1 MVNRFSFSTIPK
13 IIFGPGKLSELSSI
27 AGRNADR
34 ILLVTGSTSH
44 RNNIRL
50 LDQVAALENMGK
62 KVYRTYINQEP
73 TVPMIDQAVS
83 DLRDQKIDLAV
94 AVGGGSALDAGKSLS
109 AMLPVTGTIADYLEG
124 AVNFIPHPGTCIPF
138 IAVPTTAGTG
148 SEATKNAV
156 ISEIGISGFK
166 RSLRHDN
173 FMPKVALVDPE
184 LSQTCP
190 KAVTA
195 CSGMDALTQL
205 LESFV
210 SVQANPLSDA
220 FAVSGLKHLAV
231 SLERAFDDGYD
242 IMARS
247 GMSYAALCSGVCLA
261 NAGLGTVHGFAS
273 SVGGR
278 YNIPHG
284 LICGTLL
291 ATVTEKTIGK
301 LRTMDEDSDAIG
313 KYAEAGQILH
323 NSNNRSTEF
332 YLDFLIDELQRLTA
346 KFGIPK
352 LSQFG
357 FDESEVTII
366 AKKTS
371 CKNNPVQQT
380 VEELIE
386 ILEDRV

>member
-1 MVNRFSFSTIPK
+1 V
-13 IIFGPGKLSELSSI
+13 
-27 AGRNADR
+27 
-34 ILLVTGSTSH
+34 
-44 RNNIRL
+44 
-50 LDQVAALENMGK
+50 
-62 KVYRTYINQEP
+62 
-73 TVPMIDQAVS
+73 
-83 DLRDQKIDLAV
+83 
-94 AVGGGSALDAGKSLS
+94 LDAGKSIS
-109 AMLPVTGTIADYLEG
+109 AMLPAPGTIADYLEG
-124 AVNFIPHPGTCIPF
+124 AANFIPHPGTRIPF

-156 ISEIGISGFK
+156 ISEVGISGFK

-195 CSGMDALTQL
+195 YTGMDALTQL

-210 SVQANPLSDA
+210 SIQANPLSDA
-220 FAVSGLKHLAV
+220 FAVSGLKHMAG
-231 SLERAFDDGYD
+231 SLERAFDDGHN

-247 GMSYAALCSGVCLA
+247 GMSYAALCSGICLA

-301 LRTMDEDSDAIG
+301 LQTMDEDSDAIE

-323 NSNNRSTEF
+323 NSNNRSNEF
-332 YLDFLIDELQRLTA
+332 YLDFLVDELHRLTA
-346 KFGIPK
+346 RFEIPK
-352 LSQFG
+352 LSQYG
-357 FDESEVTII
+357 FDDSEITII

-380 VEELIE
+380 VDELME
-386 ILEDRV
+386 ILEERI